1 VEKVEKKR
9 PSKSAKSKGG
19 KRKFAKP
26 APPPELPDE
35 KKEAIT
41 DLLQYTLLLY
51 GREKIGKSTFLSSYP
66 DTLFLT
72 TEPGTKGLEIFEY
85 NHESGGCKNWK
96 LLKAAVDLLE
106 KTDRFKTVV
115 IDTVDRAYDMCME
128 YICREKLGIDHPSEE
143 AYGKGWAAV
152 RSEFMTTVHR
162 ILQTGR
168 GLCFTSHAKEVSI
181 KPQGGEEYTRITPT
195 MSGQARGVV
204 EALVDLFFYVEY
216 IRSSAGTTER
226 VIITEG
232 DEVIWAGAREIGAPL
247 PRFIPLTK
255 EGGFEIL
262 QAAFNGEDVGL
273 DPKTLVPTATASSV
287 VKKFFRKAGK
297 EEARRP
303 RRKSKKKSKEGGK
316 RKVGRRAL

>member
-1 VEKVEKKR
+1 MAKGR
-9 PSKSAKSKGG
+9 PGKSAKSKGG

-26 APPPELPDE
+26 APHPGLPDE

-51 GREKIGKSTFLSSYP
+51 GREKIGKTVFLSSFP

-85 NHESGGCKNWK
+85 NAEDGACKNWK

-128 YICREKLGIDHPSEE
+128 YVCKEKLGCEHPADE
-143 AYGKGWAAV
+143 AYGKGWSAV
-152 RSEFMTTVHR
+152 KKEFLTTIHR

-273 DPKTLVPTATASSV
+273 DPKTLVPAKTASAS

-297 EEARRP
+297 EAKRRP
-303 RRKSKKKSKEGGK
+303 KKKTAKKGGK
-316 RKVGRRAL
+316 RKVKRRPA